1 MSIARP
7 RVRGRNGGEVGLD
20 TYRAF
25 QGDDKMQ
32 SSVARQLTRR
42 CSTRDYAG
50 AIDECLDG
58 YGISRSS
65 VSRQWKAATE
75 KEVQKLCQ
83 RPMPEG
89 LVALLLDGV
98 RVKEDCIVVALG
110 ITVDGH
116 KQVLGLWHGATE
128 NSTVAKSLLEDLME
142 RGLDPDRPMLFVIDG
157 SKALRKA
164 IREVF
169 GASAPVQRCRVHKQR
184 NIVEH
189 LPKNKQQQAIWRLRT
204 AWDKSNPRE
213 AEAELREIVGWLE
226 NISPSAARSLEE
238 ALEETLTLQK
248 LGVNGFLLKSLSSTN
263 LIESCFSRSGEWCSR
278 VKNWSGPKMLIRWTA
293 AGLLHAEKGFHRIRG
308 YRHLQRLASALQKN
322 MNRKQKEAA

>member
-1 MSIARP
+1 
-7 RVRGRNGGEVGLD
+7 
-20 TYRAF
+20 
-25 QGDDKMQ
+25 
-32 SSVARQLTRR
+32 
-42 CSTRDYAG
+42 
-50 AIDECLDG
+50 
-58 YGISRSS
+58 
-65 VSRQWKAATE
+65 
-75 KEVQKLCQ
+75 
-83 RPMPEG
+83 
-89 LVALLLDGV
+89 
-98 RVKEDCIVVALG
+98 
-110 ITVDGH
+110 
-116 KQVLGLWHGATE
+116 
-128 NSTVAKSLLEDLME
+128 ME
-142 RGLDPDRPMLFVIDG
+142 RGLDPNRPMLFVIDG

-164 IREVF
+164 ICEVF

-204 AWDKSNPRE
+204 AWEKSNPRE

-238 ALEETLTLQK
+238 ALQETLTLQK
-248 LGVNGFLLKSLSSTN
+248 LGVNGLLLKSLSSTN

-293 AGLLHAEKGFHRIRG
+293 AGLLQAEKGFHRIRG